1 MKKTAVALLAV
12 WLLAGCTDSAK
23 KVDSVTKTSPQAKA
37 TEKTQELAAQT
48 AKTESKSDTTLA
60 ESPVDATVDATVLLA
75 TTLEKAKSTD
85 KRVMVHLGAPW

>member
-37 TEKTQELAAQT
+37 TEKTKELAAQT

-60 ESPVDATVDATVLLA
+60 ESPVDATVLLA